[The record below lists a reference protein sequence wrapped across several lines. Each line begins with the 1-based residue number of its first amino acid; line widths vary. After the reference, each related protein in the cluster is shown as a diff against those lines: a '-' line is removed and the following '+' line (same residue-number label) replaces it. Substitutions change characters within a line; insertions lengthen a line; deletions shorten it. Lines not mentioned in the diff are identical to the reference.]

1 MSLPASAAP
10 AANGVGAQDDGA
22 GADAVPRPLLHPVPL
37 HDASGTKT
45 HHPAGNQSHT
55 SFSALYSQCYTLR
68 SVYGRT
74 PTWLQNSSL
83 THKRCHVYSY
93 ILMSRNSIA
102 KYCNGAIYNHR
113 QVVSGNRAG
122 ARTVEA
128 V

>member
-1 MSLPASAAP
+1 MKRA
-10 AANGVGAQDDGA
+10 
-22 GADAVPRPLLHPVPL
+22 L

-45 HHPAGNQSHT
+45 HPPAGNQSHT

-93 ILMSRNSIA
+93 ILSRNSIA
-102 KYCNGAIYNHR
+102 KYCNGANHR

-122 ARTVEA
+122 ARTVAA
-128 V
+128 VWIRLIVIHRVEFFFEMQRKNSCLTLC